1 MIRKLM
7 KYDLKKMYRILV
19 YIYAI
24 SIVLAGITRL
34 INIGK
39 NIQAIA
45 ILGAIFAG
53 ITYSA
58 IASVLINTFVQ
69 ILRVF
74 INSFYKD
81 ESYLTHTLPVSKS
94 KLLLSKYLSSIIVIL
109 TSVVVSFVSLF
120 IVIYTTEFAVGLRN
134 IVNVV
139 VSGFNMPGW
148 LFLTILAFIIFFQI
162 CSNMSMA
169 FLAIVKGNQYNS
181 KRIPKGLGWFALFY
195 FGSTYVTLMIAVIIF
210 AISGNI
216 SQLFASVLSQGA
228 FMTIIILGLVLYVI
242 YSVLFYIICD
252 KQFNKGVNVD

>member
-1 MIRKLM
+1 MIAKLM
-7 KYDLKKMYRILV
+7 KHDLKRMYKVLV
-19 YIYAI
+19 YIYI
-24 SIVLAGITRL
+24 ITIGLAGITRL

-45 ILGAIFAG
+45 ILGGIFAG
-53 ITYSA
+53 ITYA
-58 IASVLINTFVQ
+58 GVGSVLVNTFVH

-74 INSFYKD
+74 IGSFYKD

-120 IVIYTTEFAVGLRN
+120 LVLYTKEFAIGLKSL
-134 IVNVV
+134 ISATI
-139 VSGFNMPGW
+139 SGFNMPAW
-148 LFLTILAFIIFFQI
+148 LFLTLLAFIVFFQI
-162 CSNMSMA
+162 CSNISMA

-228 FMTIIILGLVLYVI
+228 FMTIIILGLVLYV
-242 YSVLFYIICD
+242 YMTTFSMLD
-252 KQFNKGVNVD
+252 